1 MNGAQQLLAIA
12 AIFLLTTLILNVNR
26 STTDKIITTYS
37 NESFITGTGIAQSMI
52 DEIIVK
58 SFDENTVD
66 KPVFETSSLTPSSSF
81 GPDGSETDYRDF
93 DDIDDYDGYTKTES
107 TDRMGDFNI
116 QVHVGY
122 VLPDN
127 LEQETSQRTFTKRIK
142 VMVTNF
148 SLPDTIKLYQIVGY

>member
-12 AIFLLTTLILNVNR
+12 SIFLLTTLILNVNR

-37 NESFITGTGIAQSMI
+37 NESFITGTGIAQSMM
-52 DEIIVK
+52 DEIIIK
-58 SFDENTVD
+58 AFDENTVD
-66 KPVFETSSLTPSSSF
+66 KPVFETSSLTPSSAL
-81 GPDGSETDYRDF
+81 GPDAGETDHTDF
-93 DDIDDYDGYTKTES
+93 DDIDDYNNYTTSET
-107 TDRMGDFNI
+107 TDRMGEFNVK
-116 QVHVGY
+116 VHIGY

-127 LEQETSQRTFTKRIK
+127 LEEETSQRTFTKRIK